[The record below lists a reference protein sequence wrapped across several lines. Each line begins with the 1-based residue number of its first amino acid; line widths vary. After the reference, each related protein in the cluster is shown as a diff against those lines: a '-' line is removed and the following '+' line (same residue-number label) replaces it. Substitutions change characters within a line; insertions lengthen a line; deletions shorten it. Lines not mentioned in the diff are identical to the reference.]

1 MQLVWAERS
10 YPITG
15 GILASV
21 IFHVLLALL
30 IVLGVPSFFEPEV
43 LEAPPTIE
51 LATLAD
57 ITAAPTVDK
66 AGKPMDKPKPQP
78 PAPETKKETKPEPP
92 KPAPPTPSTPPPPAP
107 EQQAAVIPDKPI
119 EKAPDQKKPEPK
131 PEEKKKEE
139 KKTEKPKP
147 EKKEQKNDMDALLKS
162 LQSDTP
168 APETEE
174 KPKKKAAPA
183 PAEPTTGQQ
192 AALTNDVPLT
202 MAETDGIRSAIEK
215 NWNIPVGMANM
226 DSYTVSLRL
235 YLTPDGVV
243 TKIEVLGDTGD
254 QGFRT
259 LADSAR
265 RAILMTQNELG
276 RLPIPPDKYNPTI
289 VVRWPMNVIC
299 GQRAGGC

>member
-15 GILASV
+15 GVLASLV
-21 IFHVLLALL
+21 FHVLLALL
-30 IVLGVPSFFEPEV
+30 IVLGVPSFFKPEV

-57 ITAAPTVDK
+57 ITAAPKVDK
-66 AGKPMDKPKPQP
+66 AGKPMDKPKPKP
-78 PAPETKKETKPEPP
+78 PAPEPKKETKEEPP
-92 KPAPPTPSTPPPPAP
+92 KPAQPTPATPPPPAP
-107 EQQAAVIPDKPI
+107 EQQAAVIPDKPL
-119 EKAPDQKKPEPK
+119 EKAPEQKKPEPK

-162 LQSDTP
+162 LSQETP
-168 APETEE
+168 APESEE

-183 PAEPTTGQQ
+183 AAEPTTGQQ

-215 NWNIPVGMANM
+215 NWNIPLGMANI
-226 DSYTVSLRL
+226 DSFVVSLRL
-235 YLTPDGVV
+235 YLTPDGIV
-243 TKIEVLGDTGD
+243 TKIEVVDGISDP
-254 QGFRT
+254 GFRT
-259 LADSAR
+259 IAESAQ
-265 RAILMTQNELG
+265 RAIRMTQNELG
-276 RLPIPPDKYNPTI
+276 RLPIPQDKYNPTI
-289 VVRWPMNVIC
+289 IVRWPMKLIC
-299 GQRAGGC
+299 EQRGGC

>member
-30 IVLGVPSFFEPEV
+30 IIFGVPSFFKPEV

-57 ITAAPTVDK
+57 ITAAPKVDK
-66 AGKPMDKPKPQP
+66 IGKPDDKPKTP

-92 KPAPPTPSTPPPPAP
+92 KPAPPTPASAPPPAP
-107 EQQAAVIPDKPI
+107 EQQAAVIPDKPL

-139 KKTEKPKP
+139 KKVEKPKP
-147 EKKEQKNDMDALLKS
+147 DKKQQNDMDSLLKS
-162 LQSDTP
+162 LSTETP
-168 APETEE
+168 SPETEE

-183 PAEPTTGQQ
+183 PAQPTTGQQ
-192 AALTNDVPLT
+192 ADLVNDVPLT

-215 NWNIPVGMANM
+215 NWNIPIGMANAEA
-226 DSYTVSLRL
+226 YTVSLRL
-235 YLTPDGVV
+235 HLTPDGVV
-243 TKIEVLGDTGD
+243 TQIDVLDD
-254 QGFRT
+254 NSDPGFRT
-259 LADSAR
+259 IAESAR
-265 RAILMTQNELG
+265 RAILITQGELG

-289 VVRWPMNVIC
+289 VVRWPMKQIC
-299 GQRAGGC
+299 EQRGGC

>member
-15 GILASV
+15 GILASLV
-21 IFHVLLALL
+21 FHVLLALL
-30 IVLGVPSFFEPEV
+30 IVFGVPSFLAPEV

-92 KPAPPTPSTPPPPAP
+92 KPAPPTPATPPPPAP

-119 EKAPDQKKPEPK
+119 EKAPDEKKPEPK

-139 KKTEKPKP
+139 KKKADEKPKP
-147 EKKEQKNDMDALLKS
+147 DKKQNQDMDSLLKS
-162 LQSDTP
+162 LSQDTP
-168 APETEE
+168 APDTNQ
-174 KPKKKAAPA
+174 KPKKTPPA
-183 PAEPTTGQQ
+183 PAEATTGQVTD
-192 AALTNDVPLT
+192 LVNDVPLT

-215 NWNIPVGMANM
+215 NWLIPLGMANAEN
-226 DSYTVSLRL
+226 YTVSLRL
-235 YLTPDGVV
+235 HLTPDGVV
-243 TKIEVLGDTGD
+243 TQIDVLDD
-254 QGFRT
+254 IADPGFRT
-259 LADSAR
+259 IAESAR
-265 RAILMTQNELG
+265 RAILITQSELG
-276 RLPIPPDKYNPTI
+276 RLPIPADKYNPTI
-289 VVRWPMNVIC
+289 VVRWPMKLIC
-299 GQRAGGC
+299 EQRGGC